1 MTMIMVTVITP
12 TAPTADT
19 ADIVGI
25 VTTGA
30 TMTRSALVGFE
41 SSTTLN

>member
-1 MTMIMVTVITP
+1 MTMIMVTAIT
-12 TAPTADT
+12 PTADT
-19 ADIVGI
+19 ADMAGIVGI
-25 VTTGA
+25 VTTGD